1 MSEAELQQMDRVDDP
16 PPPPEPEPQ
25 QAAPPDEDAAFDA
38 ELEKQAIDIPDGEKL
53 VPLSAVT
60 TVRGKLKE
68 QRAAAETA
76 RAESAQARQAHEAV
90 EQQLRDAQPVLLAA
104 QALLAQ
110 QHQQPQQQHGEQ
122 PDPLAERLAKLTDL
136 YGQDGQPDAKRGKEL
151 AGVVREIAAEIAQQ
165 HVAPIHQ
172 QNVQSQ
178 SSLMLQR
185 ALATKGPQG
194 QQPAPE
200 AVKAMW
206 SKLDPSI
213 TSTVEG
219 ARWAWTLAMG
229 TTAMSAQ
236 PAETRQRGTD
246 GKFVQQPPPDPLYTE
261 RAGGRVE
268 ANRTPLSEMERKII
282 KDIGMSETEYL
293 KADDRPWKG
302 RR

>member
-68 QRAAAETA
+68 QRAAAEAAKT
-76 RAESAQARQAHEAV
+76 ESANERSAREAL
-90 EQQLRDAQPVLLAA
+90 EQQLRDAQPVLMAA

-110 QHQQPQQQHGEQ
+110 QQQQAPQPHGEQ

-151 AGVVREIAAEIAQQ
+151 AAVVRELASEIVKQE
-165 HVAPIHQ
+165 VAPIHQ
-172 QNVQSQ
+172 QTVQSQ

-185 ALATKGPQG
+185 ALATKGPNG

-200 AVKAMW
+200 AIKAMW

-229 TTAMSAQ
+229 TTAMSAA
-236 PAETRQRGTD
+236 PDTRQRGAD
-246 GKFVQQPPPDPLYTE
+246 GKFVTQPPPDPLYTE

-268 ANRTPLSEMERKII
+268 ATRTPLSEMERKII
-282 KDIGMSETEYL
+282 KDLGMTESEYL